1 MNPITDG
8 VTRAL
13 RGVRTGDQRSL
24 YAGAALIAFG
34 LWRRSRDKETRKLIY
49 RRTLRPGEALLI
61 RPSAAGA
68 DKMIVSEEFAAEAKR
83 KPRKVKV

>member
-1 MNPITDG
+1 MNPISDG

-49 RRTLRPGEALLI
+49 RKTLRPGEALLI
-61 RPSAAGA
+61 RESATGV
-68 DKMIVSEEFAAEAKR
+68 DKLVISKEFATEAKA
-83 KPRKVKV
+83 KPRKLRM